1 MFKMLLAVDGSE
13 YANRAIEAVAKLARE
28 HLDLEATLLCVTPVP
43 GFFDAYTLDAIKIIE
58 EEQRRR
64 QDAVLDQSTQQARAP
79 GIKLGPPER
88 AQGVIGNEIVRIA
101 TEHQFDQIAMGTRGM
116 GAMGSM
122 FLGSVAQRVI
132 HLSPVPVLMVK

>member
-1 MFKMLLAVDGSE
+1 MFKILLAVDGSE
-13 YANRAIEAVAKLARE
+13 HASRAIEAVAKLA
-28 HLDLEATLLCVTPVP
+28 HAQLDLEATLICVTPEP
-43 GFFDAYTLDAIKIIE
+43 GIFDAYSLDAIKILE

-64 QDAVLDQSTQQARAP
+64 QDAVLDQSTQQARAQ

-101 TEHQFDQIAMGTRGM
+101 NAHQFDQIAMGTRGM

-122 FLGSVAQRVI
+122 FLGSVAQRVL
-132 HLSPVPVLMVK
+132 HLSTVPVLMVK